1 MIDIMNKLLLT
12 LLFVAMQLFILNA
25 QDKVDYYT
33 GKTEVQGKKYSY
45 SIEIEDITKMI
56 WLHNKSSL
64 KRDWTIVDERGRLV
78 GGLLVFNN
86 VMKIENPEVIKE
98 VVKEVFTQEEL
109 KKILSEFNPYET
121 MPQGRSAH
129 FTFELTANKHTKK
142 IEEVVTIY
150 VENTPTIRAVAP
162 QRIEQ
167 LEDLLKSKV
176 RYKVNEKREKLIGQS
191 YDVFPVREEYVYLR
205 DLIDVQ

>member
-1 MIDIMNKLLLT
+1 MIEIMKNLLLT
-12 LLFVAMQLFILNA
+12 LSFMVTQLFILNA
-25 QDKVDYYT
+25 QEKVDYYT
-33 GKTEVQGKKYSY
+33 GKTEVQGKKYTY
-45 SIEIEDITKMI
+45 SIEIADISKTI

-64 KRDWTIVDERGRLV
+64 KRDWTIVDDRGRLV

-109 KKILSEFNPYET
+109 KKILSEFDSYKTVLPGQ
-121 MPQGRSAH
+121 PAH

-150 VENTPTIRAVAP
+150 VENTPTMRAVAP

-176 RYKVNEKREKLIGQS
+176 RYKVNEKREKLIGQN
-191 YDVFPVREEYVYLR
+191 YDVFPVCEEHVHLI
-205 DLIDVQ
+205 DLIDGQ

>member
-1 MIDIMNKLLLT
+1 MNKLLLT